1 MTDSASE
8 ARRSRGAAA
17 ALLRAD
23 SPALLWIG
31 IVLTGLGFVTI
42 AYTWGKVAGLTAVA
56 LQLPYFASGGL
67 SALALVLV
75 GLTIVNVAAKRR
87 DAAERDRQVEQLAA
101 TMAELR
107 AALET
112 RDEAGSS
119 RRRRA

>member
-1 MTDSASE
+1 MTE
-8 ARRSRGAAA
+8 ARRRRGAS
-17 ALLRAD
+17 LLRAD
-23 SPALLWIG
+23 SPALMWIG
-31 IVLTGLGFVTI
+31 IVITGLGFVTI

-75 GLTIVNVAAKRR
+75 GLTVVNVAAKRR

-107 AALET
+107 AALES